1 VADPL
6 LTDLYEF
13 TMAAA
18 LVAEGQGDAPAT
30 FSLFVRNLP
39 PSRGYLV
46 AAGLHDAVRFLRD
59 WAFDDRAISG
69 LAAVAPFDPAFLDW
83 LREVRFTGRI
93 RAVPEGRLV
102 FASEPLVEIDAPFAA
117 AQLLE
122 TVLLMQLTFPTAVAT
137 KAARCRQ
144 AAGGR
149 TLVDFG
155 LRRAQGADAG
165 LAATRGAAIAGF
177 AATSNVAAAV
187 RYRFPASGTMA
198 HSFVTALAG
207 NDPAG
212 ELGAFRSFAQ
222 HYRGDPVLLVD
233 TWDTA
238 GGVDHA
244 IVVAEELT
252 AGTLGDGGRR
262 LAGIRIDSGDVV
274 ALARLARER
283 LDAAG
288 LTGVAIFASGGLD
301 EFEIARILAAG
312 APIDGFG
319 VGTNF
324 VTSADAPT
332 LESVYKLVAVDG
344 RPMAKRSTGKA
355 TLPGPKQ
362 VWRRPGFGGDILG
375 LWDEP
380 CPAPAAEPLLEEV
393 DLSAEPGDP
402 EAVVAARARFEADWS
417 ELPQEY
423 RDLTNPTRY
432 EVEVSSRLKALSEGS
447 FAPG

>member
-1 VADPL
+1 VDPL

-18 LVAEGQGDAPAT
+18 LLAEGRADAPAT
-30 FSLFVRNLP
+30 FSLFVRSLP
-39 PSRGYLV
+39 PTRGYLV
-46 AAGLHDAVRFLRD
+46 AAGLHDAVRALRN
-59 WAFDDRAISG
+59 WAFDEDAVTRLARA
-69 LAAVAPFDPAFLDW
+69 APFDPTFLDW
-83 LREVRFTGRI
+83 LRELRFTGRI

-102 FASEPLVEIDAPFAA
+102 FASEPLLEVDGPFAA

-122 TVLLMQLTFPTAVAT
+122 TILLNLFTFPTAVAT
-137 KAARCRQ
+137 KAARCRE

-149 TLVDFG
+149 VLVDFA

-165 LAATRGAAIAGF
+165 MAVARAAALTGF

-187 RYRFPASGTMA
+187 RYGLPASGTMA
-198 HSFVTALAG
+198 HSYVTAVAG
-207 NDPAG
+207 GAPAG
-212 ELGAFRSFAQ
+212 ELAAFRSFAE

-238 GGVDHA
+238 DGIRNA
-244 IVVAEELT
+244 ITLAQELS
-252 AGTLGDGGRR
+252 AAGRR
-262 LAGIRIDSGDVV
+262 LAGIRLDSGDIV

-288 LTGVAIFASGGLD
+288 LGDVAVFASGGLD
-301 EFEIARILAAG
+301 EYEIARILAAG
-312 APIDGFG
+312 APVDGFG

-324 VTSADAPT
+324 ATSADAPT
-332 LESVYKLVAVDG
+332 LESVYKLVAVDC

-362 VWRRPGFGGDILG
+362 VWRRPGFGGDVLA
-375 LWDEP
+375 LWEEP
-380 CPAPAAEPLLEEV
+380 SPAPGAEPLLEEV
-393 DLSAEPGDP
+393 DLDAVPGDP
-402 EAVVAARARFEADWS
+402 EATSAARARFEADWS
-417 ELPQEY
+417 GLPQQY

-432 EVEVSSRLKALSEGS
+432 EVEVSNRLQALSDGS